1 MKNKILTLG
10 VLLVALVALTAT
22 RVAAQE
28 SAKPAE
34 PGATEPKKEAA
45 PEKSGEGHEAKAEG
59 EKHEEEGGAEEAL
72 KESAMV
78 KKIGGWLGLSP
89 KGAYWVFV
97 LLNFAVM
104 AGLIGMLMKSKL
116 PGVFRER
123 TAAIQKGMEE
133 ARKASAAAQER
144 LTGIEARLAKM
155 DDEIAEMKSSAESAA
170 KAEEERIRVSTE
182 EEKKK
187 ILESAE
193 SEISAATSAA
203 RRELRQHAAQLAIA
217 LAEKKIAV
225 SDSADKALVKEFTTS
240 LDGGK
245 GGRN

>member
-1 MKNKILTLG
+1 MKNKILTIV
-10 VLLVALVALTAT
+10 VLLAALVALTAT
-22 RVAAQE
+22 RAAAQE
-28 SAKPAE
+28 APKSAEKPAAE
-34 PGATEPKKEAA
+34 GQNPNETGKEMR
-45 PEKSGEGHEAKAEG
+45 PEEKKAEG
-59 EKHEEEGGAEEAL
+59 EKEESGDAEAAL

-89 KGAYWVFV
+89 TQAYWLFV

-104 AGLIGMLMKSKL
+104 AGLIGMLMRSKL

-123 TAAIQKGMEE
+123 TTAIQKGMEE

-144 LTGIEARLAKM
+144 LSEIEARLSKM
-155 DDEIAEMKSSAESAA
+155 DSEIAEMKASAETSA
-170 KAEEERIRVSTE
+170 KAEEERIRQSTE

-187 ILESAE
+187 IVESAE
-193 SEISAATSAA
+193 TEIGAATAAA
-203 RRELRQHAAQLAIA
+203 RRELQQHAAQLAIE

-225 SDSADKALVKEFTTS
+225 SESADRALVKEFTS
-240 LDGGK
+240 ALDGGK